1 MAGEY
6 SVTIID
12 PNNSETKFAY
22 SVTPGIPST
31 LYSTAQ
37 STLHGTF
44 CTSSPTD
51 TRCPDGATL
60 TGMTLSRTPSS
71 ATMIAN
77 GLDTYAMRLRIRD
90 QYGNAVNTGSITL
103 SYITE
108 IRADQISPLDMI
120 EPTFFSSTFS

>member
-12 PNNSETKFAY
+12 PNNSETKFQY
-22 SVTPGIPST
+22 SVTPGLPSV

-44 CTSSPTD
+44 CTSFPID

-77 GLDTYAMRLRIRD
+77 GLDAYTMRLRIRD
-90 QYGNAVNTGSITL
+90 QYGNAVNTGSVNITYKDSVRTIQANPGEYL
-103 SYITE
+103 NGMCI
-108 IRADQISPLDMI
+108 
-120 EPTFFSSTFS
+120 F